1 MTIAPQLKSD
11 ADIRIAV
18 HSELKTTLRLRA
30 VGIVVDVV
38 GGAVSLSGEVESY
51 SGRMAATEVAS
62 RVPGVRA
69 VVDDLVVSPTASD
82 PIPAVTGPRRGRHVA
97 LTADEESPFEPQS
110 ARRVGERLDSVENRI
125 GLVPLTQ
132 DEGTE
137 GTDGADEAHVA
148 VATVGI
154 DEAAGNDSTEATDAT
169 DLAATTDGNDG
180 GVRTMES
187 MESVDPM
194 DLMEPTE
201 PMDMMELLKGRPAGT
216 VTKVDEPPAI

>member
-18 HSELKTTLRLRA
+18 HNELKTTLRLRA

-69 VVDDLVVSPTASD
+69 VVDDLVVSLTASD
-82 PIPAVTGPRRGRHVA
+82 PIPAVTEPRRGRHVA

-137 GTDGADEAHVA
+137 GTDGAV
-148 VATVGI
+148 TTG
-154 DEAAGNDSTEATDAT
+154 
-169 DLAATTDGNDG
+169 LAATTDGNDG
-180 GVRTMES
+180 AVRTMES
-187 MESVDPM
+187 IDPIDPMDLM

-201 PMDMMELLKGRPAGT
+201 PMDLMELLKGRPAGT